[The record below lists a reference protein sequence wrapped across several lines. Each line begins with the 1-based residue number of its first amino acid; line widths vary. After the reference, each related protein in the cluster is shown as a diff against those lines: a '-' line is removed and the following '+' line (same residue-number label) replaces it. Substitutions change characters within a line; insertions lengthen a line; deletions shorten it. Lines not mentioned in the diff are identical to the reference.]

1 MGLIFSVVLP
11 IFGLILA
18 GFLCRKCGVLGPN
31 ASSELNRY
39 VIYLALPALLFD
51 VMAHSDWHSLLQPAF
66 IGAYGLGTA
75 VGFGVAFAVRRVQ
88 KRPWVDNSIDSL
100 SASYANTGFIG
111 IPLCSLALG
120 PASLQPAII
129 ATILTVCVLFAGT
142 IVLIE
147 IGQQRHTHDV
157 QLWPLFRKVS
167 VSLVRNPL
175 LASPVLGAV
184 FAATGLHVPAGA
196 EQFLKLLGASAS
208 PCALVGLGLFLAAGH
223 GRREPAA
230 MLMLVAIKLVLQ
242 PLVTGWLAFKVF
254 AMPPLWAES
263 AVLLA
268 ALPTGTGPFML
279 AEYYRRD
286 GAMISNV
293 ILIST
298 VISLVTV
305 SLCLVVLHQ

>member
-51 VMAHSDWHSLLQPAF
+51 VTAHSDWRSLLQPAF
-66 IGAYGLGTA
+66 IGAYGVGTI
-75 VGFGVAFAVRRVQ
+75 VSFGVAFAVRRVQ

-100 SASYANTGFIG
+100 SASYSNTGFIG

-147 IGQQRHTHDV
+147 IGQQRHARDM
-157 QLWPLFRKVS
+157 QLAPLFRKLS
-167 VSLVRNPL
+167 MSLMRNPL

-184 FAATGLHVPAGA
+184 FAASGLHVPAGA
-196 EQFLKLLGASAS
+196 EAFLKLLGASAS

-223 GRREPAA
+223 GRREPGA